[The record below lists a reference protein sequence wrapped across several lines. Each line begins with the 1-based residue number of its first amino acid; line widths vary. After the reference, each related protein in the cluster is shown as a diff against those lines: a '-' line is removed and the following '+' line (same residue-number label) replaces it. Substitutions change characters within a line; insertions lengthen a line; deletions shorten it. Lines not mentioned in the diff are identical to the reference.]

1 MASRKQKEPEKK
13 GKEKELKL
21 DIDEAERARRSQL
34 AKDLHKKGVFGGK
47 QRGAGRPKK
56 DRAQEHVAEAV
67 RDEAENIVKA
77 LKAALNSG
85 QPSTRLKAALAML
98 DIEQRE
104 HEFVMRQEQRAYENL
119 SRDKLIELIAKRIA
133 HLNESG
139 IEFPS
144 FDVEGEAEEIV
155 TKQINA

>member
-1 MASRKQKEPEKK
+1 VQEDKK
-13 GKEKELKL
+13 PNPKEKGSKL
-21 DIDEAERARRSQL
+21 DIDEAERQRRSKL
-34 AKDLHKKGVFGGK
+34 AKELHKKGVFGGK

-104 HEFVMRQEQRAYENL
+104 HEFVMRQEQRAYDNL
-119 SRDKLIELIAKRIA
+119 SREALLELIAQRIA
-133 HLNESG
+133 QLNKAG
-139 IEFPS
+139 VN
-144 FDVEGEAEEIV
+144 FDMEGTATEVI
-155 TKQINA
+155 TKELNA